1 MLRNTQRVS
10 MKSSSMSV
18 DKPWIVK
25 KKKSSIKVMEQIK
38 SAQMIQKLRDQRLAS
53 IDSSAK
59 LAELI
64 EGDYDL
70 EQS

>member
-1 MLRNTQRVS
+1 MLRLSQRT